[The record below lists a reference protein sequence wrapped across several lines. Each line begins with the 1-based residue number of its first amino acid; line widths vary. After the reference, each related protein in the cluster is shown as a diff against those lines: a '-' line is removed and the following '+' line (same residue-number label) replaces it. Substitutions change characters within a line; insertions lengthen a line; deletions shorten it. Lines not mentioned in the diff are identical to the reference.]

1 MKLRN
6 KINLYTSVLFACLII
21 LMNTALFFLF
31 SKMMVD
37 SELESARSEIENLAQ
52 EIDQSLG
59 QIPQADLL
67 RAYAPMDGVIQIVT
81 KDLNSTASS
90 NSEEYLNLIQEQF
103 YESEQM
109 EELVK
114 NNQHFA
120 FTSIPIIMPD
130 GEVANLQMAKSIQPS
145 MDILQLF
152 RIVLVIITL
161 LTLIPVLISSRIL
174 SSLIMNPIIYMIET
188 MKEIRESGQ
197 FKRLTLDGKSKDEL
211 HLMGDT
217 FNHMITL
224 LEANYEKQK
233 QFVSNASHE
242 FKTPL
247 TVIESYASLLKR
259 RGLQDPALF
268 EESAEAIH
276 SEAIRMREMT
286 EQLLLLAKHHEQWN
300 VEWKDIQ
307 LEPFLQQTAKAFEQ
321 AYNRQIEFKCD
332 DPSIIRTDEQK
343 LKQLLFIFLDN
354 ARKYSDDKI
363 VLQCEKQGQK
373 TYIHVQDFGVGIPEK
388 DLSRVF
394 DRFYR
399 VDEARTRENGG
410 TGLGLSLAKE
420 MADVIGIE
428 LELKSKKNEGT
439 TVTLMFN

>member
-21 LMNTALFFLF
+21 IMNAALFFLF
-31 SKMMVD
+31 SKLMID
-37 SELESARSEIENLAQ
+37 SELNSARSEVEKLAQ
-52 EIDQSLG
+52 EMDQSLG

-67 RAYAPMDGVIQIVT
+67 RAYTPMDGLIQIVT
-81 KDLNSTASS
+81 EDLNRTAAS
-90 NSEEYLNLIQEQF
+90 NLAENFISKEF
-103 YESEQM
+103 YQSEQM
-109 EELVK
+109 EELVH
-114 NNQHFA
+114 NNHHYA

-130 GEVANLQMAKSIQPS
+130 GEITNLQMAKSIQSS
-145 MDILQLF
+145 MDILNLF
-152 RIVLVIITL
+152 RIVLIVITL
-161 LTLIPVLISSRIL
+161 LTLIPVIISSRIL

-197 FKRLTLDGKSKDEL
+197 FKRVKVDGKSKDEL

-242 FKTPL
+242 FRTPL

-268 EESAEAIH
+268 EESVEAIH

-307 LEPFLQQTAKAFEQ
+307 LKPFLQQTVKAFEQ
-321 AYNRQIEFKCD
+321 AYNRPIDFICD
-332 DPSIIRTDEQK
+332 DSSIIRTDEQK

-363 VLQCEKQGQK
+363 ILRCETYGQK
-373 TYIHVQDFGVGIPEK
+373 TYLHVQDFGVGIGEK

-428 LELKSKKNEGT
+428 LELKSEKNAGT
-439 TVTLMFN
+439 TVTLIFN

>member
-21 LMNTALFFLF
+21 LMNAALFFLF
-31 SKMMVD
+31 SKMMID
-37 SELESARSEIENLAQ
+37 SELESARSETENLAQ
-52 EIDQSLG
+52 EIDESLG

-81 KDLNSTASS
+81 QDLKSTAGS
-90 NSEEYLNLIQEQF
+90 NSEEYRNLIDEQF
-103 YESEQM
+103 YQSEQM
-109 EELVK
+109 QELVK
-114 NNQHFA
+114 DHQHYA
-120 FTSIPIIMPD
+120 FTSIPIILPD
-130 GEVANLQMAKSIQPS
+130 GEVANLQMAKSIQSS

-152 RIVLVIITL
+152 RIVLIIITL
-161 LTLIPVLISSRIL
+161 LTLVPVLISSRIL
-174 SSLIMNPIIYMIET
+174 SSLIMNPIINMIDT

-259 RGLQDPALF
+259 RGLQDHALF
-268 EESAEAIH
+268 EESVEAIH

-286 EQLLLLAKHHEQWN
+286 EQLLQLAKHHEQWN
-300 VEWKDIQ
+300 VESKDIK
-307 LEPFLQQTAKAFEQ
+307 LKPFLQQTVKAFEQ
-321 AYNRQIEFKCD
+321 AYNRQISFICD
-332 DPSIIRTDEQK
+332 DSSVVSSDEQK

-354 ARKYSDDKI
+354 ARKYSDGNI
-363 VLQCEKQGQK
+363 ILQCEKKDQE
-373 TYIHVQDFGVGIPEK
+373 TLIHIQDFGGGIAEK
-388 DLSRVF
+388 DLPRVF

-399 VDEARTRENGG
+399 VDEARTRQNGG

-420 MADVIGIE
+420 IADVIGIK
-428 LELKSKKNEGT
+428 LELKSEKNEGT
-439 TVTLMFN
+439 TVTLIFN